1 MSLSPTQLEV
11 LDKIEAWH
19 KKAEAC
25 SGFKDADSP
34 QVFKLMGYAGTGKTT
49 LAKELLNRIDGQ
61 INFAAYTGKAASV
74 LAKKGCVGAQTIHSL
89 IYLVQEK
96 GKSGLKDLEQVLA
109 DTKKKLS
116 DIDILPPPT
125 PLAQDFGQ
133 FDKQALKERLTR
145 DIVSMELQLEN
156 EKKTLGRP
164 SFVLNPESLV
174 RNASLIVLDEVSMV
188 AQDMGEDLM
197 SFGVPILVIGDPA
210 QLPPVFGNGF
220 FVQGKPDVLL
230 TEIHRQAQDNPL
242 IQLASKVREEK
253 PLRPGSYGPNK
264 VLLEGEKLDEDVLNF
279 DQILVG
285 KNTTRKMMNARI
297 REIMG
302 FKEWHPI
309 PGDKLICL
317 KNDKEL
323 GLQNGT
329 LWKVLQLGN
338 VDEHRITI
346 TIADDSGYEI
356 PVEIHAAPFL
366 GKEIPFYEKSEAH
379 EFDFGYAIT
388 VHKSQGS
395 QWEKVLLCDES
406 FCFKQNRFKW
416 LYTGLTRAS
425 ERVTV
430 LQL

>member
-1 MSLSPTQLEV
+1 MSLSITQLAV

-19 KKAEAC
+19 KNPE
-25 SGFKDADSP
+25 GP
-34 QVFKLMGYAGTGKTT
+34 QIFKLMGYAGTGKTT
-49 LAKELLNRIDGQ
+49 LAKELLHRIEGQ

-74 LAKKGCVGAQTIHSL
+74 LSKKGCSGAQTIHSL
-89 IYLVQEK
+89 IYIVREK
-96 GKSGLKDLEQVLA
+96 GKAGLKDLEQVLEN
-109 DTKKKLS
+109 TKNQLL
-116 DIDILPPPT
+116 DLEQAT
-125 PLAQDFGQ
+125 LAQE
-133 FDKQALKERLTR
+133 KKAAIKERLTR
-145 DIVSMELQLEN
+145 DIASMELQVEN
-156 EKKTLGRP
+156 DKKNLGRP
-164 SFVLNPESLV
+164 SFTLNPESVVRRSSLV
-174 RNASLIVLDEVSMV
+174 VLDEVSMV
-188 AQDMGEDLM
+188 NQAMGEDLM

-210 QLPPVFGNGF
+210 QLPPVFGEGF
-220 FVQGKPDVLL
+220 FVSGKPDVLL
-230 TEIHRQAQDNPL
+230 TEIHRQAEGNPL
-242 IQLASKVREEK
+242 IQLASKVRQEK

-302 FKEWHPI
+302 HKEWHPI

-338 VDEHRITI
+338 VDEHRITM

-406 FCFKQNRFKW
+406 YCFKQNRFKW

-430 LQL
+430 IQL